1 MNIISLICANARVQ
15 GIYINEQYKKE
26 LAYKYARNCTSKKYK
41 RALTSLLRENSRGIK
56 GVWKNGAP
64 NGRLE
69 VHATAALLWAAKG
82 EIHTLRAPGP
92 GHENPGESV
101 KLPRRV

>member
-1 MNIISLICANARVQ
+1 MNIISLVCAIARVQ
-15 GIYINEQYKKE
+15 GIYMNEQYKRE
-26 LAYKYARNCTSKKYK
+26 LAYKNTRMYKYEKYK
-41 RALTSLLRENSRGIK
+41 RALTSLLRKNSRGIK